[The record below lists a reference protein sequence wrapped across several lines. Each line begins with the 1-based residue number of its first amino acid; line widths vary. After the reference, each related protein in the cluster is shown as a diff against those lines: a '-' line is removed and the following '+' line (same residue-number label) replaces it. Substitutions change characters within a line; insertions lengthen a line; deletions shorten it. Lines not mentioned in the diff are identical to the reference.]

1 MIQHIEDA
9 HMLLD
14 TAISEAMLKRK
25 PVYIEV
31 ACECRQGTRDSREH
45 GCMSR

>member
-1 MIQHIEDA
+1 
-9 HMLLD
+9 MLLD

-31 ACECRQGTRDSREH
+31 ACEWGMQGTVLHSLH
-45 GCMSR
+45 WH